1 MRFSVDR
8 TWRRPHEGDVVIGGS
23 PTRAF
28 RLTSGGRRVAEMIE
42 RGDDLPPAA
51 HALVDRLV
59 DAGAIHPLA
68 DPSTHSIAPMHITA
82 VIPVHL
88 TETADGTTLSSLVA
102 GLAGLAAVVVVDD
115 ASPRPLPALS
125 AGDTPV
131 TIIRRESNGGPAAA
145 RNTGLATVETS
156 HVVFIDADVECRADD
171 VVALAAW
178 LVASD
183 AAAIG
188 PRVRTSDDGSV
199 LGAYEAVRSP
209 LDMGERP
216 ARVRAA
222 TRVGW
227 LPAAMLLCDVA
238 ALRSV
243 TGFDETMRTGE
254 DVDLVWR
261 LDAAGFRCRYE
272 PSIEVLH
279 ERRPTLDGFV
289 RQRIGYGESTTAL
302 HRRHGDKVAPARGS
316 WSSVSSWTALVLG
329 FPIVAGGA
337 AIATAAM
344 LSRKLRFVPNT
355 ASESVR
361 LAWMTH
367 LQVGRNLASA
377 VTRVWWP
384 IAIVASVFSRRARV
398 ALCAAAV
405 VPALAEWWEKRP
417 RLDPVRFMIL
427 RIVDDA
433 AYGTGVWK
441 TAVRE
446 RNASAILP
454 AIARP
459 TTPDG

>member
-1 MRFSVDR
+1 
-8 TWRRPHEGDVVIGGS
+8 
-23 PTRAF
+23 
-28 RLTSGGRRVAEMIE
+28 
-42 RGDDLPPAA
+42 
-51 HALVDRLV
+51 
-59 DAGAIHPLA
+59 
-68 DPSTHSIAPMHITA
+68 
-82 VIPVHL
+82 
-88 TETADGTTLSSLVA
+88 
-102 GLAGLAAVVVVDD
+102 
-115 ASPRPLPALS
+115 
-125 AGDTPV
+125 
-131 TIIRRESNGGPAAA
+131 
-145 RNTGLATVETS
+145 
-156 HVVFIDADVECRADD
+156 
-171 VVALAAW
+171 
-178 LVASD
+178 
-183 AAAIG
+183 
-188 PRVRTSDDGSV
+188 
-199 LGAYEAVRSP
+199 
-209 LDMGERP
+209 
-216 ARVRAA
+216 
-222 TRVGW
+222 
-227 LPAAMLLCDVA
+227 
-238 ALRSV
+238 
-243 TGFDETMRTGE
+243 
-254 DVDLVWR
+254 
-261 LDAAGFRCRYE
+261 
-272 PSIEVLH
+272 VLH
-279 ERRPTLDGFV
+279 QRRATLDGFV

-384 IAIVASVFSRRARV
+384 IAIVASVFSRRVRV

-427 RIVDDA
+427 RIIDDA

>member
-1 MRFSVDR
+1 MRFSIDR
-8 TWRRPHEGDVVIGGS
+8 TWRRPNDGDVVIGGS

-28 RLTSGGRRVAEMIE
+28 RLTTGGCRIAEMIE
-42 RGDDLPPAA
+42 RGENLPPTT

-68 DPSTHSIAPMHITA
+68 DPSEHSIAPTHITA

-88 TETADGTTLSSLVA
+88 TETANGTALASLVA
-102 GLAGLAAVVVVDD
+102 GLAGLAGIVVVDD

-125 AGDTPV
+125 AGGTSV
-131 TIIRRESNGGPAAA
+131 TIIPRESNGGPAAA
-145 RNTGLATVETS
+145 RNAGLATVETS
-156 HVVFIDADVECRADD
+156 HVVFIDADVECRASD

-178 LVASD
+178 LVAAD

-188 PRVRTSDDGSV
+188 PRVRTSDDRTV
-199 LGAYEAVRSP
+199 LGAYEAARSP

-227 LPAAMLLCDVA
+227 LPAALLLCDVA

-243 TGFDETMRTGE
+243 NGFDETMRTGE

-279 ERRPTLDGFV
+279 ERRSTLDALV

-329 FPIVAGGA
+329 LPIVACGA

-344 LSRKLRFVPNT
+344 LSRKLRFAPNT

-384 IAIVASVFSRRARV
+384 VAIVASVFSRRARV
-398 ALCAAAV
+398 ALCTAAV
-405 VPALAEWWEKRP
+405 VPALAEWWGKRP
-417 RLDPVRFMIL
+417 RLDPVRFTIL
-427 RIVDDA
+427 RIIDDA

-446 RNASAILP
+446 RNAGALLP